1 LKRNAGNFTPF
12 HELQGGAVPVSE
24 MFGTFALSVGAA
36 VRGAALLGSSSSNL
50 FFPPFLTRKAKL
62 G

>member
-1 LKRNAGNFTPF
+1 VVEAQCWNFLRLL
-12 HELQGGAVPVSE
+12 HALQGGAVPVSE

-50 FFPPFLTRKAKL
+50 FFPLS
-62 G
+62 